1 MCIKACRFRND
12 LVLVCEW
19 RMWNS
24 LDMEGYIASTFGSNF
39 RVYGKL
45 DLVLSRGHLVAAV
58 IRVVW
63 YSFNA

>member
-1 MCIKACRFRND
+1 
-12 LVLVCEW
+12 
-19 RMWNS
+19 MWNS